1 MNEKSFGKDY
11 SFQTN
16 FLIKNEGENIMANE
30 NINATEELSQFNQED
45 QENEVSRYIIFEL
58 NKELLGIELTNVQ
71 EVLTL
76 DYIQKIPKISEKFA
90 GIYNLRG
97 EVLLILDL
105 AQGLFPGRI
114 NLVKQGELSRK
125 VIVLKI
131 SQDVIGILVD
141 NINDIIE
148 LTDDNFENIPA
159 LIQTK
164 IPIEFIERIAQAKD
178 RIIKILNIK
187 QIISENLIFP
197 SKLDNTKKKGSDP
210 KSRFGE
216 DRTKFWIIK
225 KTSTKQTP

>member
-1 MNEKSFGKDY
+1 
-11 SFQTN
+11 
-16 FLIKNEGENIMANE
+16 MANE

-114 NLVKQGELSRK
+114 NLVKQGKSSRK

-148 LTDDNFENIPA
+148 LTDDNFRIF
-159 LIQTK
+159 LRRFRTK

-197 SKLDNTKKKGSDP
+197 SKLDNTKKKDP
-210 KSRFGE
+210 IQKADSVRIGQNFGLSK
-216 DRTKFWIIK
+216 RPI
-225 KTSTKQTP
+225 TKQTP